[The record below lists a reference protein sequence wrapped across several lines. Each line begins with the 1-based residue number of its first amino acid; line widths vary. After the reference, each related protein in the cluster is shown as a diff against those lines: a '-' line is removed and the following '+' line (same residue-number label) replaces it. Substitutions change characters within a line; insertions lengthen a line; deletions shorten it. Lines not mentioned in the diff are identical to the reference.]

1 MEFQDK
7 TLVCK
12 DCGKEFIFSAGE
24 QAFYAEKGF
33 ETNRHVAMNAVIKD
47 VVNAVAKHSSVR
59 CTLYSA
65 HSVEKKRKFRL
76 NRKVT
81 ALFIVVTA

>member
-1 MEFQDK
+1 MQANRLS
-7 TLVCK
+7 TLKK
-12 DCGKEFIFSAGE
+12 DLK
-24 QAFYAEKGF
+24 
-33 ETNRHVAMNAVIKD
+33 TNRHVAMNAVIKD

-81 ALFIVVTA
+81 ALFIAVTALMQDAINNRLIVNLS